1 MCRGAR
7 LPCINKQQQKVKIKM
22 EKIYLTPEIEIVDLE
37 LKGTLLSGSDT
48 YDPDTPPTTPT
59 IPGDADDD
67 DLV

>member
-1 MCRGAR
+1 
-7 LPCINKQQQKVKIKM
+7 M

-37 LKGTLLSGSDT
+37 LNGTLLSGSDEI

-59 IPGDADDD
+59 IPGGAGDD